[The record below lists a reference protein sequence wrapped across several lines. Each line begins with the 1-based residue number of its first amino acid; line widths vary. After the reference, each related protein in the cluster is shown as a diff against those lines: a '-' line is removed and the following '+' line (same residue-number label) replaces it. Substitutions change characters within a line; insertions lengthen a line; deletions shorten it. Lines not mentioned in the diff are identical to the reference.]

1 MLNRISGG
9 PPDWYRVPRLRRVHL
24 VATLACVAV
33 NIVNATVQVVF
44 YRADEPIV
52 LGVAHIATGPVFA
65 AIVAVTLI
73 CARRVI
79 TASDAPPTPTPR
91 PGPRTC
97 GAGSRGVR
105 S

>member
-1 MLNRISGG
+1 M
-9 PPDWYRVPRLRRVHL
+9 
-24 VATLACVAV
+24 AV

-79 TASDAPPTPTPR
+79 TASDAPPHPDTQAWPAHLRGRLTRSPVV
-91 PGPRTC
+91 TAQAV
-97 GAGSRGVR
+97 AGDR
-105 S
+105 